1 MSETGREKSR
11 AQHTDAAIAA
21 SRSWASFQLKS
32 TQIIGQ
38 SKTEQGN
45 RVKSG
50 TNVAHEDVPSK
61 YGSVKNLPGSYGATT
76 RMTTGIERHPS
87 RLKAFDPQRL
97 SNDPPLAFLQYYIIK
112 EQLEQGFHSS
122 TYVCARKENPNVDH
136 FTKVWRFS
144 SVPDEPPRRL
154 DHCNYNV
161 TLQAGSWD
169 VFIRLRGRQHPNILS
184 VLETFDS
191 PDRRCLVTELAS
203 EGSLLNY
210 IDKKRS
216 LTAEESRKCFVQV
229 LQGLKYLHG
238 LGIVHRDVRP
248 ETIMLMDKELT
259 LRIRVTRIAK
269 PTHAILGPRTMGE
282 MSVAALTTTAVH

>member
-122 TYVCARKENPNVDH
+122 SYVYARKETPNVDH

-191 PDRRCLVTELAS
+191 PGSSMPCHGACIRRQLIGLHRQ
-203 EGSLLNY
+203 
-210 IDKKRS
+210 KRS
-216 LTAEESRKCFVQV
+216 STAEESRKCFVQV

-269 PTHAILGPRTMGE
+269 PTHAILGPGTMGE
-282 MSVAALTTTAVH
+282 M